1 MPSSGL
7 TVVRS
12 DAVFTQEMFVA
23 QRLLNR
29 AGFRGPPAR
38 KRFDRKHAARMICNA
53 DVAEGQV
60 DQAVLGQQ
68 VVGCVALR
76 LNLAITTHRKSMR
89 FIAGRTL
96 LQVPQARRQVIE
108 RPRPQERNLLAT

>member
-1 MPSSGL
+1 
-7 TVVRS
+7 
-12 DAVFTQEMFVA
+12 
-23 QRLLNR
+23 
-29 AGFRGPPAR
+29 
-38 KRFDRKHAARMICNA
+38 
-53 DVAEGQV
+53 
-60 DQAVLGQQ
+60 